1 MIKPIAFAQCLFYNF
16 NVLEYRVQSS
26 DKKRIYKVRFK
37 GEGEHL
43 KASCTCPAFENAG
56 LFCRHVAALLNSS
69 DEELK
74 KISENSALLER
85 AKTYVPFDE
94 RKPPPISETIKTVK
108 DINQFIESFFEGTE
122 YWKEYEDKEDGAEY
136 LTIYMRKYYKNG
148 KPYKK
153 PTAVSYLRYEPFVYG
168 NYDEM
173 GAYHEE
179 LVKTGEKQMPYAVDG
194 QAYGYLG
201 SAGRAFLKKL
211 NDELNM
217 KIPDPAMP

>member
-1 MIKPIAFAQCLFYNF
+1 M
-16 NVLEYRVQSS
+16 LEYRIESS
-26 DKKRIYKVRFK
+26 NKRNIYKVRFEGK
-37 GEGEHL
+37 GENL
-43 KASCTCPAFENAG
+43 KAFCTCPAFKKAG
-56 LFCRHVAALLNSS
+56 LFCKHVSFLLNGDVSLLVEPS
-69 DEELK
+69 DKIEELK
-74 KISENSALLER
+74 KISENSDLLEKAR
-85 AKTYVPFDE
+85 TYVPFDE
-94 RKPPPISETIKTVK
+94 RKPRPISETIKTVK
-108 DINQFIESFFEGTE
+108 DINQFIKPFFEGTE
-122 YWKEYEDKEDGAEY
+122 YWKEYEKKADGAEY
-136 LTIYMRKYYKNG
+136 LTIYIQKYYKNG

-153 PTAVSYLRYEPFVYG
+153 PTAVSYLRYEPFIYG

-217 KIPDPAMP
+217 KIPDPAIP